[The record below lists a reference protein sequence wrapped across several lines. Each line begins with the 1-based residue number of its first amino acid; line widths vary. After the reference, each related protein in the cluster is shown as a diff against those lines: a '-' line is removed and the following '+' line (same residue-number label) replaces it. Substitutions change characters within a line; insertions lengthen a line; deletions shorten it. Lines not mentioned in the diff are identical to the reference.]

1 MMKIKRFIKYF
12 TRLTLSGTS
21 QCCENMVVSLSQRI
35 TEIRHAASMNDQS
48 ALKKNIFEAFH
59 QSGRKERRNVIN
71 AINRVIL
78 DIAFEKNNPTLLF
91 CLKSVSNENIAGLFS
106 PIFQYYIKTQDQS
119 WFQAILKLAQLQE
132 RKSNQSRIL
141 AIFTQML
148 IEAGI
153 ERSNPVLIVIGMET
167 LDLISF
173 RKYRSKILVDIIPSL
188 IAWGIKIKNIN
199 FLENVNTL
207 IREIGDASKRSI
219 LQAMCANAIGAVA
232 VEKKEIITLNRSLHI
247 TCSIKQKNRRQTTIR
262 SIIGSAAR
270 TPLKKTL
277 FNLTSFIV
285 PFRDLPEDLQLEII
299 DAILMQ
305 LLDQE
310 KDRVHLTAVLFE
322 ISEKIPFAKKSII
335 LNLLKKAQNG
345 GEFFFLST
353 AIEFQDHFGHAYSA
367 SLKEIVKAGISVA
380 EISGNITALTGI
392 VPLIEK
398 SCTLH
403 EASQIF
409 IQLAQIIAS
418 KDYFQEALMLFSRIG
433 EEPEHYPSFD
443 ACCMLIFKKGIVSD
457 NIALIRKVLS
467 HRMETK
473 SYFNTICRATLDVC
487 KNFQFLDIINHIDSI
502 NSLVLLYPQR
512 DQLVLDGISI
522 LINRGFLD
530 EMDPGILIKLSDSIS
545 AQSLKEQALSKIVTK
560 IAKIGVK
567 NKNRDFLQRSVGLTC
582 LIEEEKTR
590 SATLTTIIDDATML
604 AVLEGDLDLLR
615 RMRDWSASLLS
626 KDSEIY
632 AISNIIDGM
641 IKYAIDKHYPDALEE
656 AYTITQDIHD
666 PSLKKNLVERIVE
679 CFVRIGC
686 LEIQEHPDANLPD
699 QIIPALHSFERSL
712 ELLYL
717 HWKKEER
724 SLKIANLI
732 DIVLNA
738 SSQKFSE
745 NFYIPLTLFS
755 LQIENADERDA
766 MVSRIVTT
774 INRKTTYSDS
784 TDPYEIFVSHLMRTE
799 FTQTEP
805 ALLDLVFGS
814 VKQMKDPFTRSLK
827 LSGLAASFISLN
839 KKERSAEILQD
850 IVSSL
855 DSLPFIF
862 QQVLLLSDITYLF
875 SEISLDK
882 AKESLLKA
890 IHLLTIIEPDRE
902 SFARKQVVGAIA
914 RLYERTQERSLV
926 TFAQQ
931 IISRIQDPIEYIN
944 AIIYLYQMA
953 RDDPIQRTAI
963 MREISK
969 KCKEITS
976 PGQKASMFLDIALTI
991 NDPDDTFSS
1000 SMIGDAEIL
1009 LGSIKIS
1016 SVADIIRERIAKAYM
1031 VISNKK
1037 NYSTLAKK
1045 AARIL
1050 HEIENEETKKN
1061 CLDQMERR
1069 YTQHYE
1075 PLYNKIKNTAQKM
1088 IDDGD
1093 GAGNIAGIE
1102 KLIQSNHD
1110 RQRKVQY
1117 FCNISVLFKNRGKP
1131 KIAARLLDLAMEEAK
1146 IIRPLSERA
1155 YVLCDIAMM
1164 LFFAG
1169 CEKKAQSIL
1178 DESFNTATKIRQFQ
1192 ERERVFDNLGFA
1204 MKFIRQA

>member
-1 MMKIKRFIKYF
+1 
-12 TRLTLSGTS
+12 
-21 QCCENMVVSLSQRI
+21 
-35 TEIRHAASMNDQS
+35 MNDQP
-48 ALKKNIFEAFH
+48 ALKKNILEAFH

-91 CLKSVSNENIAGLFS
+91 CLKSVSDENIAGLFS
-106 PIFQYYIKTQDQS
+106 PIIQYYIKTQDQA

-141 AIFTQML
+141 AIVTRML

-188 IAWGIKIKNIN
+188 ITWGIKIKNIN
-199 FLENVNTL
+199 FLENVYTL
-207 IREIGDASKRSI
+207 IPEIGDASKRSI
-219 LQAMCANAIGAVA
+219 LQAMCANAIGSVA
-232 VEKKEIITLNRSLHI
+232 VEKKEITTLHRSLHI
-247 TCSIKQKNRRQTTIR
+247 VGSIKQKNRRQTTIR

-277 FNLTSFIV
+277 FNIPSFIV

-310 KDRVHLTAVLFE
+310 KDRVHLTAALFE

-367 SLKEIVKAGISVA
+367 PLKEIVKAGISVA

-392 VPLIEK
+392 IPFIEK
-398 SCTLH
+398 SCTIP
-403 EASQIF
+403 EASRIF
-409 IQLAQIIAS
+409 IQLTQIIAS
-418 KDYFQEALMLFSRIG
+418 KNYFQEALMLFSRIG

-443 ACCMLIFKKGIVSD
+443 VCCMLIFKKGIVSD
-457 NIALIRKVLS
+457 NIDLIRKVLS

-473 SYFNTICRATLDVC
+473 SYFNNICRATLDIC
-487 KNFQFLDIINHIDSI
+487 KNLQYIDIIDHSDSI
-502 NSLVLLYPQR
+502 NSLILLYPQR
-512 DQLVLDGISI
+512 DQLFLDSISI

-530 EMDPGILIKLSDSIS
+530 EMDPSILIKLSDSIGI
-545 AQSLKEQALSKIVTK
+545 QSIKEQALSKIVTK

-590 SATLTTIIDDATML
+590 SATLTTIIDDATLL

-632 AISNIIDGM
+632 ATSNIINGM
-641 IKYAIDKHYPDALEE
+641 IKYAIDKQYPDALEE
-656 AYTITQDIHD
+656 AYTITQDIDD

-679 CFVRIGC
+679 CFVQIGC
-686 LEIQEHPDANLPD
+686 LEIQEHHDSNQPDH
-699 QIIPALHSFERSL
+699 IIHALHSFERSL
-712 ELLYL
+712 ELLHL

-732 DIVLNA
+732 DIVLKA

-774 INRKTTYSDS
+774 INSKTTYSDS
-784 TDPYEIFVSHLMRTE
+784 TDPYEIFVSHLMRME
-799 FTQTEP
+799 FIQTEP

-827 LSGLAASFISLN
+827 LSGLAASFISLD

-850 IVSSL
+850 ILSSL
-855 DSLPFIF
+855 GSLPFIF

-875 SEISLDK
+875 FEISVDK
-882 AKESLLKA
+882 AKGSLLKA
-890 IHLLTIIEPDRE
+890 VNLLTVIEPDRE

-914 RLYERTQERSLV
+914 GLYDRTHEKTLV
-926 TFAQQ
+926 TDAKQ

-944 AIIYLYQMA
+944 AMIYLYRMA

-969 KCKEITS
+969 KCKVIIS

-991 NDPDDTFSS
+991 NDPHDTFSS
-1000 SMIGDAEIL
+1000 SMIRDAEIL
-1009 LGSIKIS
+1009 IGSIKIS
-1016 SVADIIRERIAKAYM
+1016 TVADIIREKIAKAYM
-1031 VISNKK
+1031 VISNTK
-1037 NYSTLAKK
+1037 NYSTLVKK

-1075 PLYNKIKNTAQKM
+1075 PHYNKIKNAAQKM
-1088 IDDGD
+1088 IDDGE
-1093 GAGNIAGIE
+1093 GAGNITSIE
-1102 KLIQSNHD
+1102 KLIQSNPD
-1110 RQRKVQY
+1110 RQKRVQY
-1117 FCNISVLFKNRGKP
+1117 FCNISVLFNNRGKP

-1155 YVLCDIAMM
+1155 YVLCDIAMI

-1169 CEKKAQSIL
+1169 CEKKGQSIL
-1178 DESFNTATKIRQFQ
+1178 DESFDAATKIRQFQ
-1192 ERERVFDNLGFA
+1192 EREHVFDNLGFA

>member
-1 MMKIKRFIKYF
+1 MIKIKRFIKYF
-12 TRLTLSGTS
+12 TRLTLSHTF
-21 QCCENMVVSLSQRI
+21 QCCENMVVSLSKVI
-35 TEIRHAASMNDQS
+35 TEIRHAASVNDQS
-48 ALKKNIFEAFH
+48 ALEKNVFEALH

-71 AINRVIL
+71 TINRVIL
-78 DIAFEKNNPTLLF
+78 DVAFEKNNPTLLF

-106 PIFQYYIKTQDQS
+106 PMFQYYIKTQDQS
-119 WFQAILKLAQLQE
+119 WVQAILKLAQLQE

-153 ERSNPVLIVIGMET
+153 ERSNPVLIVMGMET

-188 IAWGIKIKNIN
+188 ITWGIKINNIN
-199 FLENVNTL
+199 FLENVYTF
-207 IREIGDASKRSI
+207 IAEIGDASKRSV
-219 LQAMCANAIGAVA
+219 LQAMCATAIGAVA
-232 VEKKEIITLNRSLHI
+232 VEKKDVTILNRSLHI
-247 TCSIKQKNRRQTTIR
+247 ATSIKQKNRRQNTIR
-262 SIIGSAAR
+262 SIISSAAR

-285 PFRDLPEDLQLEII
+285 PFQDLPEDLQLEII
-299 DAILMQ
+299 DAILGQ

-310 KDRVHLTAVLFE
+310 KDRGQLTAILFD

-335 LNLLKKAQNG
+335 LNLLKKAQYS
-345 GEFFFLST
+345 GEFFYLST
-353 AIEFQDHFGHAYSA
+353 AIEFQNQFNQTYSA

-392 VPLIEK
+392 VPYIEK
-398 SCTLH
+398 SCNIE
-403 EASQIF
+403 EASRIF
-409 IQLAQIIAS
+409 IQLTQIIAS
-418 KDYFQEALMLFSRIG
+418 KDHFEDALMLFSRIG

-443 ACCMLIFKKGIVSD
+443 ACCILIFKKGIVSD
-457 NIALIRKVLS
+457 NIALVRKVLS
-467 HRMETK
+467 QRMETK
-473 SYFNTICRATLDVC
+473 IYFNNICRVTLEIC
-487 KNFQFLDIINHIDSI
+487 KNFQYLDIINHIDSI
-502 NSLVLLYPQR
+502 NSLILLYPQR
-512 DQLVLDGISI
+512 DQLLLDSISI

-615 RMRDWSASLLS
+615 RMRDWSVSLLS

-632 AISNIIDGM
+632 ATANIINGM
-641 IKYAIDKHYPDALEE
+641 IIYAIDKRYPDALEE
-656 AYTITQDIHD
+656 AYNITEDIHD
-666 PSLKKNLVERIVE
+666 PSLKKNLVERIFE
-679 CFVRIGC
+679 CFVQIGC
-686 LEIQEHPDANLPD
+686 LEILEHHDSNQSD
-699 QIIPALHSFERSL
+699 QIFPALHSFERSL

-717 HWKKEER
+717 HWKNEER

-732 DIVLNA
+732 DIVLKA

-745 NFYIPLTLFS
+745 NFYIPLALFS

-774 INRKTTYSDS
+774 INTKTSYSDS
-784 TDPYEIFVSHLMRTE
+784 TDPYEIFVNHLMRIE
-799 FTQTEP
+799 FIQTDP
-805 ALLDLVFGS
+805 ALLDLVFRS
-814 VKQMKDPFTRSLK
+814 VERVKDLFTRSLK
-827 LSGLAASFISLN
+827 LSGLAASFISLD
-839 KKERSAEILQD
+839 KKDRSAEILQD

-875 SEISLDK
+875 SEISQDK
-882 AKESLLKA
+882 AKECLLKA

-914 RLYERTQERSLV
+914 GMYERTQEKTLV
-926 TFAQQ
+926 NDAMQ

-944 AIIYLYQMA
+944 AMIYLYRMV
-953 RDDPIQRTAI
+953 REDPIQRTAV
-963 MREISK
+963 MKEISK
-969 KCKEITS
+969 KCKVITS
-976 PGQKASMFLDIALTI
+976 PGQKASIFLDIAMTI

-1000 SMIGDAEIL
+1000 SMIRDAEIL
-1009 LGSIKIS
+1009 IGSIKIS

-1037 NYSTLAKK
+1037 NYTTLVKK

-1050 HEIENEETKKN
+1050 HEIQNEETKKN

-1075 PLYNKIKNTAQKM
+1075 PLYNKIKNTAQKI
-1088 IDDGD
+1088 IDDGE
-1093 GAGNIAGIE
+1093 GAGNIATIE
-1102 KLIQSNHD
+1102 KLIHASHD
-1110 RQRKVQY
+1110 RQRRVQY

-1131 KIAARLLDLAMEEAK
+1131 KIATRLLDMATAEAK

-1155 YVLCDIAMM
+1155 YVLCDIAMI

-1169 CEKKAQSIL
+1169 CEKKAQNIL
-1178 DESFNTATKIRQFQ
+1178 DESFDAATKIRQFQ
-1192 ERERVFDNLGFA
+1192 ERESVFDNLGFA
-1204 MKFIRQA
+1204 IKFIRQA